1 MIIPPDWKNNLIDA
15 YIETKTYQYGGHHD
29 RIIITLKGRY
39 VVKKWFG
46 TDEIGEKELY
56 HTEVYTKKDI
66 LADVLQETAEW
77 KRVDVLLKALMEMRN
92 EKITGNWR
100 KRATDA
106 LVSSNMT
113 EKDKFISD
121 WLEEFKNK

>member
-1 MIIPPDWKNNLIDA
+1 MRIPPDWKNNLIDA
-15 YIETKTYQYGGHHD
+15 YIQTKSYDYGSKHD

-46 TDEIGEKELY
+46 VDEIGEKDLYCTELY
-56 HTEVYTKKDI
+56 TTKNIPEDELK
-66 LADVLQETAEW
+66 EKAEW
-77 KRVDVLLKALMEMRN
+77 ERVEVLLKALTETRE
-92 EKITGNWR
+92 EKVTENWR

-121 WLEEFKNK
+121 WLEEFKN